1 MIGVAWFHQ
10 SKCRKNFMALIKAAT
25 VLAYGKHNRH
35 YLLTIRY
42 AIAINA
48 LSQFIFLITT

>member
-25 VLAYGKHNRH
+25 VLAYEKHNRH
-35 YLLTIRY
+35 YLLTILY
-42 AIAINA
+42 AIATNA
-48 LSQFIFLITT
+48 LTQFIFLIII